1 MATVPKP
8 HDAPLADQKLT
19 FEQAVATIQTVGI
32 TRPTRLQRRFI
43 PIMLRMDAPSRQ
55 KRAVKDAARA
65 LAQLWDLSP
74 HLVR

>member
-1 MATVPKP
+1 MATVAKP
-8 HDAPLADQKLT
+8 QDAPSADQKLT
-19 FEQAVATIQTVGI
+19 FEQALATIQTVDVKK
-32 TRPTRLQRRFI
+32 PSPLQRRSI
-43 PIMLRMDAPSRQ
+43 PIMLRIDAQSRQ